1 MYSVLILTWKAM
13 IATQQVLCNPAGAT
27 MHLRRCF
34 SFPVLFTLVFI
45 AVNKVLFCSC
55 SSFALHSLKQH
66 CYTGERR
73 RQVHRPQSLKQHC
86 YTGEREQKQHCYTGE
101 RVPWPDIWTTSARAL
116 PGWPSRHIIYTRH
129 MTHDENDHYHH
140 HHHHHHHGHCQQ
152 YHNVTSKW
160 SVSTTDFMLH
170 RLAQVKDWVI
180 LLQQSFQDHKTT
192 RNVGQCPTWWPP
204 CRI

>member
-116 PGWPSRHIIYTRH
+116 PGWPSRHIMHTRWCDSTDIMRRPSRLIIIIDIVIVSNTTMSH
-129 MTHDENDHYHH
+129 QS
-140 HHHHHHHGHCQQ
+140 GQ
-152 YHNVTSKW
+152 Y
-160 SVSTTDFMLH
+160 
-170 RLAQVKDWVI
+170 Q
-180 LLQQSFQDHKTT
+180 QQS
-192 RNVGQCPTWWPP
+192 
-204 CRI
+204 